1 MRSPGARQAAVWGTE
16 SALKYRRTLAVF
28 LSVIPRTL
36 KAQSSAAPS
45 TLSSP
50 SSSQQSGP
58 SQLAENAATAI
69 DCSCPLHEQHP
80 KPDQAAD
87 SLLGG
92 WLVALVAILL
102 LIGMVPQ
109 PASVESV
116 WATVIAALGAAITI
130 SLVNGQLLRSH
141 EVSEPRWCSQLRLGA
156 TIMRLNFT

>member
-36 KAQSSAAPS
+36 KARSSAAPS
-45 TLSSP
+45 TLSRS

-58 SQLAENAATAI
+58 SQHAENAATAI
-69 DCSCPLHEQHP
+69 GCSCPLHEQHP

-87 SLLGG
+87 PLPGG
-92 WLVALVAILL
+92 WLVALVAALL

-109 PASVESV
+109 PASVVPV
-116 WATVIAALGAAITI
+116 WATVITALGAAITI
-130 SLVNGQLLRSH
+130 SLVNGQLLRSR
-141 EVSEPRWCSQLRLGA
+141 EVREPRWWLPVAAGSHDH
-156 TIMRLNFT
+156 TT